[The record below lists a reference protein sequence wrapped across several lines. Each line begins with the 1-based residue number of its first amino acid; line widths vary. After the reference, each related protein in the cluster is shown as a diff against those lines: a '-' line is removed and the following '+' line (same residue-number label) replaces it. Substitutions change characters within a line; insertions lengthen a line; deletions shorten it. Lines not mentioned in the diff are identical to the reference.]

1 MKLKTYHATSVD
13 AALKLARIE
22 LGEEALFLGAGQ
34 ASEEGDQ
41 RFRATF
47 AVAEEGDSPDA
58 AAERQEVEAPY
69 WCKTLG
75 SLRKSTPEAA
85 AERTIE
91 SPNRQPT
98 LSRAE
103 QKQFVQ
109 AVEAAGE
116 AAATASAPAAAPEA
130 TPTPTPVRS
139 GEVRAAVAAA
149 LAQTVAPPSA
159 DALAAGAPFDQI
171 RREIQELR
179 RDLESRA
186 TRDAGPLP
194 GGAALRFSRLAVLY
208 DRLTGRGVAPASAVE
223 LVAGL
228 EAAAEA
234 GESLEVLEREL
245 RRRIS
250 DAWRIADQPASDSAR
265 TMAFIGPAGAGKT
278 TVAAKAAVRAA
289 RRGLPVRLLSVDQS
303 RIGAVEPLD
312 VFGELI
318 GAPVTVVDDPA
329 ELPEAVREALRGE
342 PEARVLIDT
351 RAYGD
356 EERPAGDALGEAF
369 SRIDG
374 LEVHYVVQPGMHPA
388 DLDRE
393 TSRYARMRP
402 AATVFSRLDDTAA
415 PAAIWNVY
423 RRLGAP
429 VSYLAEGARVPE
441 DLRRATPALLTDW
454 VLPQEG
460 SS

>member
-22 LGEEALFLGAGQ
+22 LGEEALFLGADQ

-69 WCKTLG
+69 WRKTLG
-75 SLRKSTPEAA
+75 SLRKSPPETAVEQT
-85 AERTIE
+85 AEPP
-91 SPNRQPT
+91 S

-116 AAATASAPAAAPEA
+116 ATAAAPAAAPAAAAEAPASPA
-130 TPTPTPVRS
+130 TPAPARS

-159 DALAAGAPFDQI
+159 DAPFDQI

-186 TRDAGPLP
+186 THDVGPLP

-208 DRLTGRGVAPASAVE
+208 DRLTARGVAPASAVE